1 LYGLKNKLKLDKASY
16 KEYNINKLRN
26 ERRKEMMYEEMEVGM
41 EMVGCVGCPYAEEC
55 EALELFWGCAVWE
68 DEMGEDL

>member
-1 LYGLKNKLKLDKASY
+1 
-16 KEYNINKLRN
+16 
-26 ERRKEMMYEEMEVGM
+26 MMYEEMEVGM